1 MKGFAPVPQEHFAC
15 PSIVVGS
22 TDDPY
27 GGLEF
32 ARRCAHGWGSRFV
45 SIGPAGHINAAS
57 GLPDVE

>member
-15 PSIVVGS
+15 PGIVVGS

-32 ARRCAHGWGSRFV
+32 APRCAHGWGSRFV